1 MVYVPPMSKPEAV
14 SEVVSVNVRRVRT
27 ELRGW
32 SSTELASRLTE
43 LSKDHWTRAKVTR
56 AEKVDEEKK
65 RAGRAWRIDD
75 VVLFAAAL
83 EVTVDELLKPLDGS
97 GYVDASGAPVNLQ
110 TVRSRSATVG
120 ATVADLDVIARQIE
134 VAHEAVAAVRTRIT
148 GGIR

>member
-27 ELRGW
+27 EQRQW
-32 SSTELASRLTE
+32 SSTELATRLGR
-43 LSKDHWTRAKVTR
+43 LSGDNWTRAKVTR
-56 AEKVDEEKK
+56 AETGD
-65 RAGRAWRIDD
+65 RAWRIDD
-75 VVLFAAAL
+75 VVLFAVAL

-97 GYVDASGAPVNLQ
+97 GYAYASGAPVNLQ
-110 TVRSRSATVG
+110 TVRSRTATVG

-134 VAHEAVAAVRTRIT
+134 AAHEAVATVRTRIT